1 MNDDNEAESNFLD
14 NQSLDQEAIDQ
25 KFDVTDF
32 YADLVRQQL
41 KIGMHVLIN
50 EEIPEGKESKS
61 GIVRNIQYHLSD
73 YNVEVKKGF
82 SSNCN

>member
-1 MNDDNEAESNFLD
+1 MNDDNEAESNLLD